1 MKWKIP
7 SITKVYEA
15 LGTIADDRIEVVGNT
30 AKSYSST
37 RNKFYTIAY
46 DPVTNAIMSNDN
58 SSFYKGELGYPS
70 IALLMK
76 LGVLSY
82 DQSCANILKNIPW
95 KDINQKFENNY
106 EKALDFILS
115 SKTEE
120 ERTKLKEFAE
130 KVYKEIKELKISM
143 LSQKTTPPEGY

>member
-7 SITKVYEA
+7 SITKIYEA
-15 LGTIADDRIEVVGNT
+15 LGTLADKRMEVDGNT

-37 RNKFYTIAY
+37 RNKFYTITY
-46 DPVTNAIMSNDN
+46 NPTTNAIMSNDN

-82 DQSCANILKNIPW
+82 DESCAAVLKDIPW
-95 KDINQKFENNY
+95 KDINQKFKNNY

-115 SKTEE
+115 SKTEA
-120 ERTKLKEFAE
+120 ERIKLKEFAE
-130 KVYKEIKELKISM
+130 KVYEEIKKLKINM
-143 LSQKTTPPEGY
+143 LGIKTVPPVGY